1 MDHTADSFR
10 AFELAGWED
19 PEVVSRYQEHLS
31 HVTRQSVEAL
41 LDAAHVAGGQRVLD
55 VASGSGYVAAGA
67 VQRGAESVG
76 IDFAQ
81 AQVQLA
87 RKLHP
92 EVQYQQADAQALPF
106 DDASFDAVVNGFGLC
121 HMSDPDAALAEAF
134 RVLRPGGRI
143 AFTVWDTPERAVGF
157 GAVYAAIRAYGSMD
171 VDIPV
176 GPNFFLFSDPGHC
189 RSALQQAG
197 FVMPTCRSVPQV
209 WRFSTPDQLFDALAQ
224 GTVRAAATLR
234 AQTPKARDEIRAVL
248 RGTVAGYMRGSGFEV
263 PMPAVLAAAVKP

>member
-1 MDHTADSFR
+1 MDHTGDSFR

-31 HVTRQSVEAL
+31 HVTRQSIEAL
-41 LDAAHVAGGQRVLD
+41 LDDARAASGQRVLD
-55 VASGSGYVAAGA
+55 VASGSGHIAAA
-67 VQRGAESVG
+67 AARRGAEAIG
-76 IDFAQ
+76 IDFSL
-81 AQVQLA
+81 AQVELA
-87 RKLHP
+87 RKLYPHID
-92 EVQYQQADAQALPF
+92 YQQADAQALPF
-106 DDASFDAVVNGFGLC
+106 GDASFDVVVNGFGMC
-121 HMSDPDAALAEAF
+121 HLSDPDAALREAF

-143 AFTVWDTPERAVGF
+143 AFTVWDAPERAVGF
-157 GAVYAAIRAYGSMD
+157 GAVYAAIRAYGSME
-171 VDIPV
+171 VDLPA
-176 GPNFFLFSDPGHC
+176 GPNFFLFSDPNEC

-197 FVMPTCRSVPQV
+197 FVAPSCRHVHQV

-234 AQTPKARDEIRAVL
+234 AQTPRARDEIRAVL